1 MHSKMHRDASGESAN
16 QRTAEGVWVMF
27 STVQHCQTDGNTV
40 QHVQETVLVLAWTF
54 PAHPFRSS
62 QVKSVMRDKG
72 VAQPEAPLD
81 VMCLLFFDL

>member
-1 MHSKMHRDASGESAN
+1 
-16 QRTAEGVWVMF
+16 MF

-62 QVKSVMRDKG
+62 RVKSVMRDKG
-72 VAQPEAPLD
+72 VAHREAPLD